1 MPGSNSEDQLDT
13 MLLFGQGPSCSAVPA
28 AYEKYMRVCWHR
40 SYYRRGTTVPTEVC
54 ITHLLLLLLLLY
66 FFKMGMLYLLCV
78 ALWVFAGRK
87 QKKNELHYECAP
99 SMPSLLQE
107 FVMLHLVYKFE
118 GGGKRKAGTA
128 IVWVCTFTVAISA
141 KFITL
146 VAFKCF
152 KSPRVHTLIKAKH
165 SH

>member
-1 MPGSNSEDQLDT
+1 
-13 MLLFGQGPSCSAVPA
+13 
-28 AYEKYMRVCWHR
+28 
-40 SYYRRGTTVPTEVC
+40 
-54 ITHLLLLLLLLY
+54 
-66 FFKMGMLYLLCV
+66 MGMLYLLCV

-107 FVMLHLVYKFE
+107 FVMLHLVCKFE
-118 GGGKRKAGTA
+118 GGGKRKAGTS

>member
-28 AYEKYMRVCWHR
+28 TYEKYMRVFWHR

-54 ITHLLLLLLLLY
+54 ITHLLLLLLLY
-66 FFKMGMLYLLCV
+66 FFKDGHAVSPLHGTLSVCRKEEEKGWIT
-78 ALWVFAGRK
+78 LWVCTQHAKSPARVCHAAC
-87 QKKNELHYECAP
+87 LR
-99 SMPSLLQE
+99 
-107 FVMLHLVYKFE
+107 V
-118 GGGKRKAGTA
+118 GGKRKAGTA

-152 KSPRVHTLIKAKH
+152 KSPRVHTLIKAKR